1 MQKNQDA
8 SPNEGKGANSLQS
21 ALQNFDRLPD
31 SAHVRLP
38 VVKALY
44 GCSAATV
51 WRRVKDGGIPAPA
64 RLSARISGW
73 NVGQLRRSL
82 SRKG

>member
-1 MQKNQDA
+1 MQKNQET
-8 SPNEGKGANSLQS
+8 SPKEGMGTISLQS

-38 VVKALY
+38 VVEALY

-51 WRRVKDGGIPAPA
+51 WRRVKDGGIPSPIK
-64 RLSARISGW
+64 LSVRITGW
-73 NVGQLRRSL
+73 NVGQLRQSL
-82 SRKG
+82 SRIG

>member
-1 MQKNQDA
+1 MQKNQET
-8 SPNEGKGANSLQS
+8 SPNEGRGTNSLQS

-31 SAHVRLP
+31 SAYVRLP
-38 VVKALY
+38 VVEALY

-64 RLSARISGW
+64 RLSVRISAW
-73 NVGQLRRSL
+73 NVGQLRLSL
-82 SRKG
+82 SRFG